1 MRLIHIADLHLG
13 VRINEFTMIEEQRFV
28 LGQIRDLAAQY
39 QADAVLISGDVYDRS
54 VPPVEAVQ
62 LLDSF
67 LTSLPCPAC
76 IISGNHDSAERLEF
90 GAGFLEKQGIHI
102 QGTLKKPVVH
112 VDFEDPYG
120 TVEIWMLPFVRP
132 ETVRP
137 LGFSGT
143 DYQAAVNFM
152 MESIPKE
159 SPNRRILMAHQYVVS
174 DETARRAC
182 NDLTVGGLDQICA
195 SCFQGFD
202 YVALGHI
209 HAAQSVES
217 PNICYSGTPLKYSFS
232 EVFQEK
238 RAVLVTIQEKGQVE
252 LTSLGLR
259 PLHDWREIR
268 GPIGRLCDPL
278 IVSQADPQDYIRAI
292 LTDEEVYDAVGQL
305 RSVYP
310 NLMRIDFDNSR
321 TRNSQETVPE
331 MEEPP
336 EMESLE
342 ELFAK
347 FYEDQCQKA
356 LPDEDRK
363 LIRQILNK
371 GEAQ

>member
-13 VRINEFTMIEEQRFV
+13 VRINEFSMIEEQRFV
-28 LGQIRDLAAQY
+28 LSQIRDLAAQY
-39 QADAVLISGDVYDRS
+39 RADAVLIAGDVYDRS
-54 VPPVEAVQ
+54 IPPVEAVQ

-102 QGTLKKPVVH
+102 QGTLKKPVSH
-112 VDFEDPYG
+112 VDFEDSYG
-120 TVEIWMLPFVRP
+120 TVEVWMLPFVRP

-143 DYQAAVNFM
+143 DYEAAVKFM

-174 DETARRAC
+174 DETARKAS
-182 NDLTVGGLDQICA
+182 NDLNVGGLDQIPA
-195 SCFQGFD
+195 SCFQDFD

-209 HAAQSVES
+209 HAAQCVGS
-217 PNICYSGTPLKYSFS
+217 PTICYSGTPLKYSFS

-238 RAVLVTIQEKGQVE
+238 RAVLVTIEKKGQVE
-252 LTSLGLR
+252 LTSLGLK

-268 GPIGRLCDPL
+268 GPISRLCDPL
-278 IVSQADPQDYIRAI
+278 IAVQADTQDYIRAI
-292 LTDEEVYDAVGQL
+292 LTDEGVYDAVGQL

-321 TRNSQETVPE
+321 TRNSQETALE

-336 EMESLE
+336 RMDSLE

-371 GEAQ
+371 GETL